1 MNCETM
7 TWPMSCSLLECSPYR
22 PGARVKLI
30 DVARIEPVDPAQTSD
45 KVRAA
50 LDSLPPL
57 NIFRTLAHAETAF
70 RPFLRFGGAVLGELA
85 LDPLVRELAI
95 LTVAKEA
102 EAEYE
107 WAQHVAIA
115 KTVGATDAQIN
126 ALAKADSCATE
137 GADERIAQAARRDA
151 EGEAY
156 PFTGAQ
162 QAAIE
167 LAAAVVRGPRIS
179 DDVFDCIRAQ
189 FSDREIVELL
199 LTIGD
204 YLMLARLM
212 TVLEIDL
219 DEPGGAAI
227 LSGLRDRAGD
237 SA

>member
-1 MNCETM
+1 V
-7 TWPMSCSLLECSPYR
+7 
-22 PGARVKLI
+22 RVKLI
-30 DVARIEPVDPAQTSD
+30 DVARIEPVDPAQAPEE
-45 KVRAA
+45 VRAA
-50 LDSLPPL
+50 LDNLPPL

-70 RPFLRFGGAVLGELA
+70 RPFLRLGGAVLGEMA

-107 WAQHVAIA
+107 WIQHVAIA
-115 KTVGATDAQIN
+115 KAVGATDAQI
-126 ALAKADSCATE
+126 ASLEEADSCATE
-137 GADERIAQAARRDA
+137 GADERIAHAARRDGA
-151 EGEAY
+151 GDAY

-167 LAAAVVRGPRIS
+167 LAAAVVRGPHIS
-179 DDVFDCIRAQ
+179 DDLFDCVRAQ
-189 FSDREIVELL
+189 FSEREIVELL
-199 LTIGD
+199 ITIGD

-219 DEPGGAAI
+219 DEAGGTAV

-237 SA
+237 GA